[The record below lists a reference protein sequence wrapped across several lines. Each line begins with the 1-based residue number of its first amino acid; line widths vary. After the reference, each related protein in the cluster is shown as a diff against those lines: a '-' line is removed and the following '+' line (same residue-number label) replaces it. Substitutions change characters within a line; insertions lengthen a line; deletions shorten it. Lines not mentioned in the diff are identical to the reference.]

1 MVTQKTT
8 TIKTSK
14 VRVTTVKQQRKTRSK
29 LTFPQALTALMD
41 KKYEYAKLS
50 YWPDKKYIFISK
62 DGFLYIHTY
71 DKSNEN
77 ETTLYFDVPW
87 TPSQT
92 DLFRKDWVV
101 YKED

>member
-41 KKYEYAKLS
+41 KKY
-50 YWPDKKYIFISK
+50 
-62 DGFLYIHTY
+62 
-71 DKSNEN
+71 
-77 ETTLYFDVPW
+77 
-87 TPSQT
+87 
-92 DLFRKDWVV
+92 
-101 YKED
+101 